1 MRTSLNAE
9 FTDTRASD
17 LVWTL
22 EEPELASLAKLTV
35 PLGVCRAELR
45 ILGASH
51 QVVLHRNGHTPLIET
66 VACLPGRAGELPAS
80 VETAPVGA
88 GTYTFTSE
96 VVVLAWPEFTERV
109 DRVRA
114 AAGYDPHSVVAS
126 FPGNPY
132 AVTTLTVQPPEDG
145 RLRWRTWHGYPNT
158 GELVTTTTV
167 YVPDRAGR
175 DRKEPTG
182 RE

>member
-9 FTDTRASD
+9 FADTRASD

-22 EEPELASLAKLTV
+22 EEPELAPLAKLTV
-35 PLGVCRAELR
+35 PLGACRAELR

-51 QVVLHRNGHTPLIET
+51 QVVLHRNGHTPLVET
-66 VACLPGRAGELPAS
+66 VACLPGREGELPPH
-80 VETAPVGA
+80 VETTPAGA

-96 VVVLAWPEFTERV
+96 VAVLAWTEFTERV

-132 AVTTLTVQPPEDG
+132 AVTTLTVQPPEEG
-145 RLRWRTWHGYPNT
+145 QLRWRTWHGYPNT

-167 YVPDRAGR
+167 CAPDRAGR
-175 DRKEPTG
+175 GRKEHPD